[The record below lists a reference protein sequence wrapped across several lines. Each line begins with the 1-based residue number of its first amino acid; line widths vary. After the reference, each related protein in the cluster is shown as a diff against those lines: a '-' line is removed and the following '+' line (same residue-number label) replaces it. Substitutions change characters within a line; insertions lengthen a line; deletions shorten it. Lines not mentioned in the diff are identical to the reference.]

1 MGGESSK
8 YDNVPLK
15 APVGKVNHIPGSH
28 QYISNQDTELVADSK
43 FLSSKIRVKT
53 VEDDKEVFIVRNSAS
68 LFSPTGESLG
78 LSCVGK
84 GFIATKWLMR
94 YESNGN
100 SLVYATLTG
109 NNRKIIVFLHP
120 PYKES
125 DEEGFK
131 IKGKTPDIVVKRCAD
146 TGLDILFG
154 DPKNNPFK
162 IATKR
167 TNKFQIA
174 AQVDLR
180 FAVLLAT
187 FCEDLFKLWESSS
200 QPGPSVDDF

>member
-1 MGGESSK
+1 MGGQSSK
-8 YDNVPLK
+8 YDNVPLR
-15 APVGKVNHIPGSH
+15 APVGQVNHIPDSH
-28 QYISNQDTELVADSK
+28 QYISKQDTELIADSK
-43 FLSSKIRVKT
+43 FLSSKMRVKT
-53 VEDDKEVFIVRNSAS
+53 LEDDKEVFIVRNSGS
-68 LFSPTGESLG
+68 LLSPTGVSLG

-94 YESNGN
+94 YESNGK

-131 IKGKTPDIVVKRCAD
+131 IKGKTPDIVVKRCGDA
-146 TGLDILFG
+146 GLDILFG

-167 TNKFQIA
+167 ANKFQIA

-187 FCEDLFKLWESSS
+187 YCEHLFQLWEQSSETAVS
-200 QPGPSVDDF
+200 CET